1 MVSLFMLVRTG
12 CPGKKSQVML
22 FYRELFVIFGVWKFF
37 WRFPATPRTVCA
49 HCYQLCVRY
58 CDQRCDFI
66 PYFASSPSSF
76 CWTEFETLCLDN
88 FGKCMS
94 MILAVYVVNKQNS
107 RANFYAG
114 LLNFRRYSFPV
125 NNDDKRQ
132 NPQKLL
138 LHKGNKKYLKRTE
151 TENIYAV
158 SLQPCPFQRF
168 SAMNSSLSHCPHSK
182 K

>member
-1 MVSLFMLVRTG
+1 
-12 CPGKKSQVML
+12 
-22 FYRELFVIFGVWKFF
+22 
-37 WRFPATPRTVCA
+37 
-49 HCYQLCVRY
+49 
-58 CDQRCDFI
+58 
-66 PYFASSPSSF
+66 
-76 CWTEFETLCLDN
+76 
-88 FGKCMS
+88 MS

-158 SLQPCPFQRF
+158 PLQPCPFQRF
-168 SAMNSSLSHCPHSK
+168 FRNEFRFSPLSAFQKVASFLVGCSQDAGKQVRHHQRCSGVTEKIMKTQVARL
-182 K
+182 